1 MYAVKER
8 REDLMKAKKHLEN
21 FESDTELVP
30 GKFLSEYAKTTVK
43 PDPI

>member
-21 FESDTELVP
+21 FEGDTELVP
-30 GKFLSEYAKTTVK
+30 GIFLSEYAKTTVR
-43 PDPI
+43 PDSI